1 MPANKPSP
9 TTSKPSPT
17 NKPPSSTA
25 TYLRWLAILCAVMAL
40 FCLGVL
46 LIGYKDPS
54 IGRAATLVA
63 LCVASPILF
72 WLSKRRS

>member
-1 MPANKPSP
+1 MPTNKPSS
-9 TTSKPSPT
+9 TINKQSPT
-17 NKPPSSTA
+17 NKPSSTA

-46 LIGYKDPS
+46 IIGYKDPS

-63 LCVASPILF
+63 LCAASPILF
-72 WLSKRRS
+72 WLSKRHS

>member
-1 MPANKPSP
+1 MSTNKPS
-9 TTSKPSPT
+9 SSVNKPSPT
-17 NKPPSSTA
+17 NKPSSTA

-46 LIGYKDPS
+46 IIGYKDPS

-72 WLSKRRS
+72 WLSKRHR